1 MGVEGEGVVGACC
14 VSLNRR
20 GVWGREGGNGDSCVR
35 EVFIVCV
42 DVCCVIEEFANAIG
56 GR

>member
-1 MGVEGEGVVGACC
+1 MWGGMGGWCWC
-14 VSLNRR
+14 VLSFSLI
-20 GVWGREGGNGDSCVR
+20 GNGFGGVSGDSFVR

-42 DVCCVIEEFANAIG
+42 DVCFAIKEFANAIG